1 MTFDELTDV
10 VALATITGSVALG
23 VPYASGY
30 ISGCIQASK
39 LGCYKT
45 CKQEETKLKQI
56 VVKFRI
62 GSLFT
67 EQALYKPIII
77 FWNEISLR

>member
-39 LGCYKT
+39 LGCLQNVQARRDEIKADSGEIPNWKSIYRAG
-45 CKQEETKLKQI
+45 
-56 VVKFRI
+56 VV
-62 GSLFT
+62 
-67 EQALYKPIII
+67 QAYNHIL
-77 FWNEISLR
+77 E